1 MAEEPIQQQA
11 VQPEAATPAA
21 APSDAEQ
28 LHSFLRDN
36 GRTLIIGI
44 GVAVALALGVGAYRN
59 YKQSVVLRASQLL
72 MSAQSIEQI
81 QQVANQYASTPSGPV
96 AQLVLAAQYYDA
108 GQYDLAQ
115 FAYAQ
120 FEQKYPKHAMAQA
133 AKLGKAQCMEASGQL
148 DMAVGAYEAFLAA
161 EPGSYMAPLATLG
174 LARTLTQQGKYAEA
188 KAKYEDFIAANPESS
203 WTPNAE
209 TALMFVEKE
218 MRASEKGITEPVP
231 APAAAEAVSPVLLNP
246 PSDPAASAP

>member
-1 MAEEPIQQQA
+1 MVEEQIEQNA
-11 VQPEAATPAA
+11 VQPEAA
-21 APSDAEQ
+21 APTETEQ

-36 GRTLIIGI
+36 GRTLIIGL
-44 GVAVALALGVGAYRN
+44 GVAVALALGLGAYRN

-96 AQLVLAAQYYDA
+96 AQLVLASQYYDA

-120 FEQKYPKHAMAQA
+120 FEQKYPKHAMLQA
-133 AKLGKAQCMEASGQL
+133 AQLGKAQCLEASGQL
-148 DMAVGAYEAFLAA
+148 DQAADAYDNFLKSR
-161 EPGSYMAPLATLG
+161 PDSFMAPLATLG
-174 LARTLTQQGKYAEA
+174 LARTLTQQGRFAEA

-209 TALMFVEKE
+209 TALLFVEKE
-218 MRASEKGITEPVP
+218 MRASEKGITETPA
-231 APAAAEAVSPVLLNP
+231 APAAAPSVSPLLLNP
-246 PSDPAASAP
+246 TAGPEASEPAR

>member
-1 MAEEPIQQQA
+1 MVEEQIEQNA
-11 VQPEAATPAA
+11 VQPEAPA
-21 APSDAEQ
+21 PTEAEH
-28 LHSFLRDN
+28 LHSFLREN

-44 GVAVALALGVGAYRN
+44 GVAVALALGLGAYRN

-96 AQLVLAAQYYDA
+96 AQLVLASQYYDA

-120 FEQKYPKHAMAQA
+120 FEQRYSKHAMVPAAQ
-133 AKLGKAQCMEASGQL
+133 LGKAQCLEASGQL
-148 DMAVGAYEAFLAA
+148 DQAVEAYEAFLVNQ
-161 EPGSYMAPLATLG
+161 PKSFMAPLATLG
-174 LARTLTQQGKYAEA
+174 LARTLTQQGRFAEA

-209 TALMFVEKE
+209 TALLFIEKD
-218 MRASEKGITEPVP
+218 MRAKEKGITESPVP
-231 APAAAEAVSPVLLNP
+231 SAALPAASPLLLNP
-246 PSDPAASAP
+246 ASGPEASAPER